1 MVSVPRGIMPNSVF
15 VKLKTV
21 TCWAGYSATSYN
33 TVTELIDGLDLA
45 AGLNS
50 LIWAETPQPTGFD
63 QWGNLYQRYTVLATK
78 VTLVIVSQYSSNSLA
93 NSISLM
99 ATTESETAVQTAM
112 GSTSGRSQ
120 GPLAMPWTKTIH
132 PGALSSGDSI
142 KRITVYCKSKSQY
155 PTKDVT
161 NDPDFTGTTVTF
173 SSGQTAP
180 TNSLYFHMIV
190 TQNSNTIA
198 ASFAYRIFVTQ
209 YVKFSSPNVLA
220 NS

>member
-1 MVSVPRGIMPNSVF
+1 MISVPRGILANSVF

-21 TCWAGYSATSYN
+21 TCWASYADTSYN
-33 TVTELIDGLDLA
+33 KVVELVDGLNLA
-45 AGLNS
+45 VGLNS
-50 LIWAETPQPTGFD
+50 AVWAETPQPTGFD
-63 QWGNLYQRYTVLATK
+63 QWSNMYQRYTVLGTK
-78 VTLVIVSQYSSNSLA
+78 VTLVIVSQFSSNTLA

-112 GSTSGRSQ
+112 GTTAGRSQ
-120 GPLAMPWTKTIH
+120 GPLSMPWTKTIH
-132 PGALSSGDSI
+132 PGALSSGDSV
-142 KRITVYCKSKSQY
+142 KRITVYCKTKSQY
-155 PTKDVT
+155 PAKDVVD
-161 NDPDFTGTTVTF
+161 DPDFTGTTVTF

-180 TNSLYFHMIV
+180 INRLYFHMIV

-198 ASFAYRIFVTQ
+198 ANFAYRIFVTQ